1 MDDLD
6 NLDGLN
12 RDQLAGM
19 AFDVSLKAVIK
30 KIKAGE
36 ATAADLTFALNAAK
50 HLNIG
55 QVPTATNGAGQLS
68 QAITEGL
75 PFPDT
80 GMAH

>member
-1 MDDLD
+1 MDDLL
-6 NLDGLN
+6 NLEGLN
-12 RDQLAGM
+12 REQLAGL
-19 AFDVSLKAVIK
+19 AFDASLKEVIR

-55 QVPTATNGAGQLS
+55 QVPSATNGAGQLK

-75 PFPDT
+75 PFPDA